1 MRQHRCQNPGFAGLL
16 GKGRINAFKALSAT
30 PLPPIGF
37 VLLRKLPFPQPN
49 NGSSTGLSYAKKL
62 LVDLVWRRVVIFLT
76 QQPFS
81 EKIYYLNPINGA
93 VFGSIDPV
101 ANDTIGSLEWDG
113 VNIRVANVTTGSGS
127 INTINPTTGAQI
139 GTIPA
144 PVGRGEGLGY
154 DGVRLYYSTINRIY
168 VMNPATGAVLSSF
181 IPPGGD
187 CRSLAYGNGFL
198 FSGNSAGKITVF
210 DRTTLAVRGTIPARA
225 AGPRR

>member
-1 MRQHRCQNPGFAGLL
+1 MTLTNAQVRNIVESTCDNIDAKNPGFAGLL

-113 VNIRVANVTTGSGS
+113 GKY
-127 INTINPTTGAQI
+127 P
-139 GTIPA
+139 
-144 PVGRGEGLGY
+144 RGERDYGLRLHQY
-154 DGVRLYYSTINRIY
+154 DQSHYGCPDRHHPRACGSRRRPRL
-168 VMNPATGAVLSSF
+168 
-181 IPPGGD
+181 
-187 CRSLAYGNGFL
+187 
-198 FSGNSAGKITVF
+198 
-210 DRTTLAVRGTIPARA
+210 
-225 AGPRR
+225 